1 MIADLTVQWHCQR
14 CMFFL
19 TELPWLLGQ
28 SQIAALKTFFQ
39 AIKTFGAKFSQLCS
53 LSEGHWDW

>member
-1 MIADLTVQWHCQR
+1 
-14 CMFFL
+14 MFFL

-39 AIKTFGAKFSQLCS
+39 AIKTFGAKFPQL
-53 LSEGHWDW
+53 LFALRGTLGLVTTMLP

>member
-1 MIADLTVQWHCQR
+1 
-14 CMFFL
+14 MFFL

-39 AIKTFGAKFSQLCS
+39 AIKTFGAKFPQLCS